1 MARDMCRLFALSAD
15 QPVTARFWLLDAPYS
30 LRLQSRHNADGTG
43 IGWIDEFGAALV
55 AKRPVAAYAS
65 ERFEHTATSLTA
77 RTMIAHIRLSS
88 GTSADR
94 ANTHPFL
101 MNGIVMAHNGV
112 LHVTEELRDRVR
124 ELGTADLVQGTTDS
138 EWMCALIA
146 GEVARREADRGLRRV
161 VVPAD
166 ALEPALDGSGTGPG
180 GESDAS
186 DRDATGA
193 DGSDVSSAEA
203 PAAESPAADAVVR
216 CAADAS
222 SERPT
227 ADTSFERS
235 AADPAAVRD
244 RNRALRD
251 GLVAALTWIA
261 RHVPVYSAN
270 LLVARDHH
278 LYALRLPATNELWVL
293 DRPAGAVADEALD
306 QASDTLRARSDDLRD
321 VHSVVVAS
329 EPMDDD
335 ESWRLLEDGELLHVD
350 PDGIVTSESP
360 LPALAHPLGLED
372 LGLSAAASQAHAAQ
386 VRENAERKARREAA

>member
-1 MARDMCRLFALSAD
+1 MACDMCRLFALSAD

-43 IGWIDEFGAALV
+43 IGWIDETGAALV

-65 ERFEHTATSLTA
+65 DRFEHTATSLTA

-88 GTSADR
+88 GTSSER
-94 ANTHPFL
+94 ENTHPFL

-112 LHVTEELRDRVR
+112 LHVTDQLRDRVR

-146 GEVARREADRGLRRV
+146 GEVARREADRSLRRV

-166 ALEPALDGSGTGPG
+166 ALEPTL
-180 GESDAS
+180 DAS
-186 DRDATGA
+186 
-193 DGSDVSSAEA
+193 A
-203 PAAESPAADAVVR
+203 PAE
-216 CAADAS
+216 
-222 SERPT
+222 PT
-227 ADTSFERS
+227 PDLS
-235 AADPAAVRD
+235 ATPTPTDPAAVRD
-244 RNRALRD
+244 RDRALHD
-251 GLVAALTWIA
+251 GLVAALAWTA

-306 QASDTLRARSDDLRD
+306 QASATLRARSDDLRD

-350 PDGIVTSESP
+350 PDGIVTSEKP

-386 VRENAERKARREAA
+386 VRENAERKTRRKAA